1 MTILWTRAVPH
12 PITLH
17 YMGKPIFLNE
27 SHIQNQQSE
36 LWKLVQPILL
46 EMLEIWFYRAR
57 SPNKYDKLLNRL
69 RIVH

>member
-1 MTILWTRAVPH
+1 MDAGRTP
-12 PITLH
+12 PNYITLH
-17 YMGKPIFLNE
+17 GKPIFLNE

-57 SPNKYDKLLNRL
+57 SPNKYDKMLNKL
-69 RIVH
+69 RIAH